1 MGNTLYSQIKES
13 IEKANYDQFDDIL
26 NKLPPNYNINNI
38 SEYSILHNIIKKY
51 YMHPEKRVVYA
62 KMFMDSLKKGAN
74 INSFDK
80 DGNTLLINSI
90 IEDEYNIAR
99 FLIKNGANPNIP
111 NKKNY
116 KSPLVYASQM
126 GKDNFVILFLKQK
139 DIIIQPNAISMAANK
154 ETQNLIRSKIKQLD
168 YEYKIKKFK
177 NYINF
182 KESSYIIPLLDELR
196 ENKG

>member
-1 MGNTLYSQIKES
+1 MGNSLYSQINES
-13 IEKANYDQFDDIL
+13 INNADYEKFQTLL
-26 NKLPPNYNINNI
+26 NNLPDINNI

-51 YMHPEKRVVYA
+51 YTHPEKRIVYA

-90 IEDEYNIAR
+90 IEDEYNIAK
-99 FLIKNGANPNIP
+99 FLIKNRANPNIP

-126 GKDNFVILFLKQK
+126 GKNNFVVLLLKQK
-139 DIIIQPNAISMAANK
+139 EIIIQPNSISTAINEEIK
-154 ETQNLIRSKIKQLD
+154 NLISYKLKQLEYDSKIQKL
-168 YEYKIKKFK
+168 KNNTSFK
-177 NYINF
+177 SG
-182 KESSYIIPLLDELR
+182 EYIIPLLDEIR
-196 ENKG
+196 KNEHKG

>member
-13 IEKANYDQFDDIL
+13 INNADYEKFQTLL
-26 NKLPPNYNINNI
+26 NTLPKNDINNI
-38 SEYSILHNIIKKY
+38 SEYSILHTIIKKY
-51 YMHPEKRVVYA
+51 YTNPEKRVIYA

-80 DGNTLLINSI
+80 NGNTLLINSI

-99 FLIKNGANPNIP
+99 FLIKNGADLNIP

-126 GKDNFVILFLKQK
+126 GKDNFVILFLKYK
-139 DIIIQPNAISMAANK
+139 DIIIQPNAISSAANQ
-154 ETQNLIRSKIKQLD
+154 EIQNLIRNRIKQLD
-168 YEYKIKKFK
+168 YEYKINKFK
-177 NYINF
+177 NNKNF
-182 KESSYIIPLLDELR
+182 KESSYVIPLLDELR

>member
-1 MGNTLYSQIKES
+1 MGNTLYSRIKES
-13 IEKANYDQFDDIL
+13 IEKANYEQFDDIL
-26 NKLPPNYNINNI
+26 KKLPPNYNINNI

-51 YMHPEKRVVYA
+51 YTNPEKRVIYA

-116 KSPLVYASQM
+116 KSPLVYASQS
-126 GKDNFVILFLKQK
+126 GKDNFVILLLKQNG
-139 DIIIQPNAISMAANK
+139 IIIQPNAISTAENK
-154 ETQNLIRSKIKQLD
+154 EIQNLIRSKIKQLD
-168 YEYKIKKFK
+168 YEYKIKKLK
-177 NYINF
+177 NDINF

-196 ENKG
+196 ENN

>member
-13 IEKANYDQFDDIL
+13 IEKANYEQFDDIL
-26 NKLPPNYNINNI
+26 KKLPPNYNINNI

-51 YMHPEKRVVYA
+51 YTNPEKRVIYA

-126 GKDNFVILFLKQK
+126 GKDNFVILLLKQNG
-139 DIIIQPNAISMAANK
+139 IIIQPNAISMAANK
-154 ETQNLIRSKIKQLD
+154 EMQNLIRSKIKQLD
-168 YEYKIKKFK
+168 YEYKIKKLK
-177 NYINF
+177 NDINF

-196 ENKG
+196 EKN

>member
-1 MGNTLYSQIKES
+1 MGNTLYSQINES
-13 IEKANYDQFDDIL
+13 INNADYEKFKTLLNTLPKNDID
-26 NKLPPNYNINNI
+26 NIG
-38 SEYSILHNIIKKY
+38 EYSILHTIIKNY
-51 YMHPEKRVVYA
+51 YTNQEKRVIYA

-80 DGNTLLINSI
+80 NGNTLLINSI

-99 FLIKNGANPNIP
+99 FLIKNGANSNIP

-126 GKDNFVILFLKQK
+126 GKVNFLILLLKQK
-139 DIIIQPNAISMAANK
+139 DIIIQPNAISLAANQEIK
-154 ETQNLIRSKIKQLD
+154 NLIRNKIRQLD
-168 YEYKIKKFK
+168 YEYKINKFK
-177 NYINF
+177 NNKNF
-182 KESSYIIPLLDELR
+182 KESSYVIPLLDELR

>member
-1 MGNTLYSQIKES
+1 MGNSLYSQINES
-13 IEKANYDQFDDIL
+13 IDNANYQQFEDIFK
-26 NKLPPNYNINNI
+26 KLPANYNIDNI
-38 SEYSILHNIIKKY
+38 SEYSILHSIIKKY
-51 YMHPEKRVVYA
+51 YTIPEKRVIYA

-90 IEDEYNIAR
+90 IENEYNIAR
-99 FLIKNGANPNIP
+99 FLIKNGADPNIP

-116 KSPLVYASQM
+116 KSPLVYASQL

-139 DIIIQPNAISMAANK
+139 DIIIQPNAISLAANQ
-154 ETQNLIRSKIKQLD
+154 EIQNLIRNRIKQLD
-168 YEYKIKKFK
+168 YEYKINKFK
-177 NYINF
+177 NNKNF
-182 KESSYIIPLLDELR
+182 KETSYVIPLLDELR